1 MSGAQALP
9 PYSGA
14 KAMSEPIP
22 FDEHAERLK
31 IRSSPKPVTRIN
43 RKVLMVGAGIGVLG
57 LFAAMSIALKPPQAA
72 DPTERRE
79 LYNTTNTRKPEALA
93 TLPAGYSEISSVSE
107 RVARLGPPMAGDLGA
122 TMLQTER
129 SYGIEPEYITR
140 FEDDFRPNPV
150 DEAARAARLR
160 EAAMAEEAAKAPVFF
175 QLQSKTSGPTTSEA
189 RPTYRGPALD
199 LGSELLALAALPQGA
214 PSAFG
219 QATDSNLQSRKLAFA
234 GEGPDGDIYNPHQVE
249 DPASPYQVM
258 AGTLIAAS
266 LVTGINSDL
275 PGTIVAQVT
284 QPVYDT
290 VTGQYLLIPQ
300 GSRLI
305 GRYQSEVSFGQDRA
319 LVTWDRIIF
328 PDGSSIVISAPGADA
343 QGFAGLSDRTD
354 HHWDRVFLAAG
365 LATILSI
372 GAELGSTSDG
382 DIERAIRRGTTDTLN
397 EAGQRVVD
405 RNLNIQPT
413 IKVRPGW
420 PVRVVVTRDLI
431 LRPHP

>member
-1 MSGAQALP
+1 
-9 PYSGA
+9 
-14 KAMSEPIP
+14 MSEPIP

-43 RKVLMVGAGIGVLG
+43 RKVLMVGAGLGVLA
-57 LFAAMSIALKPPQAA
+57 LFAAASIALKPPTAA
-72 DPTERRE
+72 APPGQE
-79 LYNTTNTRKPEALA
+79 LYNTTNTRKPEGFS
-93 TLPAGYSEISSVSE
+93 TLPASYD
-107 RVARLGPPMAGDLGA
+107 AMPKLGPPLSGDLGS
-122 TMLQTER
+122 TMLAAER
-129 SYGIEPEYITR
+129 ELGIEPEYVTR
-140 FEDDFRPNPV
+140 FEDDFRPNPA
-150 DEAARAARLR
+150 DEAARARR
-160 EAAMAEEAAKAPVFF
+160 MRDAAMAEEAARAPVFF
-175 QLQSKTSGPTTSEA
+175 RLQSETGDAALAQREDVRSRSGTDFT
-189 RPTYRGPALD
+189 
-199 LGSELLALAALPQGA
+199 SELLALAAMPQAA

-219 QATDSNLQSRKLAFA
+219 AADPNLQDRKLAFA
-234 GEGPDGDIYNPHQVE
+234 GEGASADIYNEYGVQ
-249 DPASPYQVM
+249 DAISPYQVM
-258 AGTLIAAS
+258 AGTLIPAS

-343 QGFAGLSDRTD
+343 QGYAGLSDRTD
-354 HHWDRVFLAAG
+354 HHWNRVFAAAG
-365 LATILSI
+365 LATILGI
-372 GAELGSTSDG
+372 GAELGSDG
-382 DIERAIRRGTTDTLN
+382 DSDIERAIRRGTTDAIN

-405 RNLNIQPT
+405 RNLGIQPT
-413 IKVRPGW
+413 IRVRPGW

-431 LRPHP
+431 LRPH